1 MNYFKRKI
9 KQFKCKH
16 TNQYTITN
24 FGGDANNFFNCRS
37 WRRCR
42 DCGKIIEGG
51 LDYNCDRVNQIYYV
65 EDETYE
71 NK

>member
-1 MNYFKRKI
+1 MNNFKRKI

-65 EDETYE
+65 EDETDE
-71 NK
+71 NI

>member
-24 FGGDANNFFNCRS
+24 FGGM
-37 WRRCR
+37 
-42 DCGKIIEGG
+42 
-51 LDYNCDRVNQIYYV
+51 QITSLIV
-65 EDETYE
+65 EVGEDVETAV
-71 NK
+71 K